1 MSVNQ
6 TNAVTPAKAGVSGPG
21 GADALVTRTPDEI
34 PASAGMT
41 ARLRRYGAVV
51 AGVAGG
57 LLALDVLGFVAT
69 VYFGAELMQAA
80 EAAGVAGLL
89 PK

>member
-1 MSVNQ
+1 MSVERD
-6 TNAVTPAKAGVSGPG
+6 VTPAKAGAPG
-21 GADALVTRTPDEI
+21 QERAEIHVARTPAEI
-34 PASAGMT
+34 PAFAGMT
-41 ARLRRYGAVV
+41 AGRFRKAALTIG
-51 AGVAGG
+51 GVAGG

-69 VYFGAELMQAA
+69 VYFSAELLQAA